1 MGFNADTESGR
12 FTELARFSLADIE
25 PRRCTGLGLSLTL
38 SLIGSVPF
46 SETWFPHLRMELITD
61 PSSQGCRGT

>member
-1 MGFNADTESGR
+1 MA
-12 FTELARFSLADIE
+12 LAWFSLDDVE
-25 PRRCTGLGLSLTL
+25 PRRCTGLGLSLTW

-46 SETWFPHLRMELITD
+46 SETWFPHLRMEMITD

>member
-12 FTELARFSLADIE
+12 SMALAWFSLDDVE
-25 PRRCTGLGLSLTL
+25 PRRCTGLGLSLIL

-46 SETWFPHLRMELITD
+46 SETWFPHLRMEMITD